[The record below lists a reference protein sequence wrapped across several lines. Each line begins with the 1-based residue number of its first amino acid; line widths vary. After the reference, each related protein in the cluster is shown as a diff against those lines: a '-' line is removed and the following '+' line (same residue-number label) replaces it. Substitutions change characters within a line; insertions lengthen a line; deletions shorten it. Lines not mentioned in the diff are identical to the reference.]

1 MSRTKKI
8 AISSVIIVS
17 AIFVFIAPE
26 NGESA
31 VRTVRPVYTVGM
43 SAGAKSW
50 VSLGRWVP
58 TNMRWGTFS
67 LDFEYGAEYNGRFRV
82 SAKTRVTTFSFPD
95 YVNLYLLDAS
105 LNLSYNIT
113 DLFDDNYLY
122 CSGGFGLG
130 IINEGNIVVS
140 ENFPIGILSVGLG
153 VRSVGT
159 PSIFFE
165 LMLWHASAMPII
177 DNDGGINSLVVRAGF
192 EFGKTIYRRKE
203 GKFVREQM

>member
-1 MSRTKKI
+1 MKKI
-8 AISSVIIVS
+8 VFSLAMIID
-17 AIFVFIAPE
+17 AIFVSIETA
-26 NGESA
+26 NAESS
-31 VRTVRPVYTVGM
+31 TIRPVYTLGI

-58 TNMRWGTFS
+58 TEIRWGAFS
-67 LDFEYGAEYNGRFRV
+67 FDFEYGVEYSGRFRV
-82 SAKTRVTTFSFPD
+82 SGKSRISIFSFPE
-95 YVNLYLLDAS
+95 YVNLYLLDVS

-113 DLFDDNYLY
+113 ELFNDNYLY

-140 ENFPIGILSVGLG
+140 ENFPTGILSVGLG
-153 VRSVGT
+153 VRSVSA
-159 PSIFFE
+159 PSIFYE

-177 DNDGGINSLVVRAGF
+177 DKDGGVNSLVLRVGF

-203 GKFVREQM
+203 GKLVRERL